1 MNWGNAKMRDI
12 VIIGRGPA
20 GLSAALYA
28 RRAGLSTTVI
38 GLDNGALEKAEKIEN
53 YFGLERPLSGH
64 ELIMIGIE
72 QAKRLGAELI
82 TDEVTDIQWN
92 GDFTITAKNGVYHAQ
107 SVILTTGASRKKL
120 RIKGVTEFE
129 GKGVSYCAVC
139 DAFFYRQKPVAVIG
153 GGEFALHEV
162 SELIHTCS
170 SVTLFTNGSPLTAS
184 FPDSVKI
191 IETPIAEI
199 YGNEKVGGIRLVDGT
214 EISVAGVFI
223 AIGTAAAADLARKLG
238 VEIDGSNIVVDEKM
252 RTNIPG
258 LFAAGDCIGGVLQ
271 VSVAVGEGA
280 KAALSAIEFVR
291 KKAKG

>member
-1 MNWGNAKMRDI
+1 MKDI
-12 VIIGRGPA
+12 IIIGSGPA

-28 RRAGLSTTVI
+28 RRAGMATTVI
-38 GLDNGALEKAEKIEN
+38 ALDNGALEKAEKIEN
-53 YFGLERPLSGH
+53 YFGLERPLSGR
-64 ELIMIGIE
+64 ELIANGIE
-72 QAKRLGAELI
+72 QAKRLGTELI
-82 TDEVTDIQWN
+82 TDEVTDVQWD
-92 GDFTITAKNGVYHAQ
+92 GDFTVTAKNGVYRAK

-120 RIKGVTEFE
+120 KIKGLTEFE

-139 DAFFYRQKPVAVIG
+139 DAFFYRQKNVAVIG
-153 GGEFALHEV
+153 SGEYALHEV
-162 SELIHTCS
+162 SELLPTCS
-170 SVTLFTNGSPLTAS
+170 SVTLFTNGSPLTAT
-184 FPDSVKI
+184 FPSSVKI

-199 YGNEKVGGIRLVDGT
+199 YGEEKVNGIRLIDNT
-214 EISVAGVFI
+214 EVQVSGVFI

-238 VEIDGSNIVVDEKM
+238 VETNGTSIQVDEKM
-252 RTNIPG
+252 STNVPG

>member
-1 MNWGNAKMRDI
+1 MKDI
-12 VIIGRGPA
+12 IIIGRGPA

-28 RRAGLSTTVI
+28 RRAGMTTTVI
-38 GLDNGALEKAEKIEN
+38 GLDNGSLEKAEKIEN
-53 YFGLERPLSGH
+53 YFGLERPLSGR
-64 ELIMIGIE
+64 ELIMVGIE

-82 TDEVTDIQWN
+82 TDEVTDVQWD
-92 GDFTITAKNGVYHAQ
+92 GDFTVTAKNSVYRAQ
-107 SVILTTGASRKKL
+107 AVILTPGAPRKKL
-120 RIKGVTEFE
+120 KIKGITEFE

-153 GGEFALHEV
+153 SGEYALHEA
-162 SELIHTCS
+162 SELLHTCS

-184 FPDSVKI
+184 FPDTVRI

-199 YGNEKVGGIRLVDGT
+199 YGEEKVGGVRLTAGA
-214 EISVAGVFI
+214 EIPVAGVFV
-223 AIGTAAAADLARKLG
+223 AIGTAAATDFARKLG
-238 VEIDGSNIVVDEKM
+238 VEISGNSIVVDEKM
-252 RTNIPG
+252 RTNVPG

-291 KKAKG
+291 KKAKS